1 MKKEIQDDNFK
12 QDANELF
19 YEALKLWEKE
29 GYLTEG
35 DENSPFYNI
44 ESDPIVKFF
53 MIALAHQTN
62 IIKEEIFNFKN
73 NLLDEFTE
81 NIIPYNLIKP
91 IPAFSIIQTAKD
103 KTIENECYANAET
116 PFIIEKENGIGKS
129 KEKEIFQFI
138 PLLETKII
146 NAQILN
152 VQKIESNKFS
162 VRMTY
167 NEINKDLSGITFYFP
182 KSVFSDLTISINNK
196 VLPLIKPNDFEK
208 FPFVN
213 WLDNEGIT
221 FNKYMYYGSLDYWKD
236 IFASQ
241 NIQFFIVD
249 SYDITKI
256 NFNKINLEFDL
267 LFEFTTFNTDFD
279 LDVSDIKLNCV
290 PIINVERGTVTL
302 SNEEPIKKL
311 SNESVNIQSIF
322 EREDS
327 TMSTNQKLFLN
338 LLPPSQFLYEK
349 EIFTLRRFG
358 MERFNKNELLIKINN
373 IVNLY
378 VSDYYA
384 YREIEGL
391 KDGSK
396 LKSLNIAL
404 RDIVDDIKKE
414 GVPNNGIYLVLN
426 HNNNLTEQNK
436 SIEVSYLVTDG
447 SKANEIKITSIIH
460 PSIEFDKN
468 ETYLLIETSGGKDE
482 ETNKE
487 TKKSIAQYYFLTK
500 DRIVTKS
507 DIRFFCFKELSSKF
521 LIDKEGIEKID
532 IKNEITTSPK
542 GKYRYIHIE
551 IIFKKTPDFAN
562 GFTVDFVENHL
573 QRTIEIRSTILFPI
587 KVNIH

>member
-1 MKKEIQDDNFK
+1 MKKEFEDDNFK

-29 GYLTEG
+29 GYLTEC

-44 ESDPIVKFF
+44 ENDPIVKFF

-116 PFIIEKENGIGKS
+116 PFILEKESGIGKT

-146 NAQILN
+146 NAQILK
-152 VQKIESNKFS
+152 VQKLESNKFS
-162 VRMTY
+162 VRISY
-167 NEINKDLSGITFYFP
+167 NEFNKDLSGVSFYFP

-196 VLPLIKPNDFEK
+196 ILPLIKPNDFEK

-221 FNKYMYYGSLDYWKD
+221 FNNYLYYGSLDYWKD

-249 SYDITKI
+249 TYDTTKI

-302 SNEEPIKKL
+302 SHEEPIKKL
-311 SNESVNIQSIF
+311 STESVNIQSKF

-327 TMSTNQKLFLN
+327 TMSTNPKLFLN
-338 LLPPSQFLYEK
+338 LLPPSQFLYDK

-358 MERFNKNELLIKINN
+358 MERFNKNELLIKINS

-378 VSDYYA
+378 VSDFYA

-396 LKSLNIAL
+396 LKTLNIAL
-404 RDIVDDIKKE
+404 KDVLDDVKKE

-426 HNNNLTEQNK
+426 HSNNLSEQNK

-447 SKANEIKITSIIH
+447 SKANEIKTTSNIH
-460 PSIEFDKN
+460 PPIEFDKK
-468 ETYLLIETSGGKDE
+468 ETYLLLETIGGKDE
-482 ETNKE
+482 ETNQE
-487 TKKSIAQYYFLTK
+487 IKKSIAQYYFLTK

-507 DIRFFCFKELSSKF
+507 DIRFFCFKELSTKF
-521 LIDKEGIEKID
+521 SINKEYIERID
-532 IKNEITTSPK
+532 IRNEITTSLQ

-551 IIFKKTPDFAN
+551 IILKKTPNFAN
-562 GFTVDFVENHL
+562 GLTVDFVENHL
-573 QRTIEIRSTILFPI
+573 QRTIEIRSTILFPV